1 MINSI
6 NSGSTDWYSRKRN
19 YMVDEIVSAAT
30 SKVTNAVA
38 VDTDSSEETDASVT
52 ISKSRTNM
60 SLEDS
65 MKKMQGGKMPPP
77 PPPMDETSD
86 ETTDSTVALKTSTTT
101 SSTGELGDIDADGD
115 GTLSSDE
122 YETMISQMGI
132 SDGTSAED
140 FFAQYDTDGDGEI
153 TKDEMN
159 AARPTMGPPPM
170 GMPPQ
175 DKSSQILP
183 SDIDADGDGSLSSD
197 EYETLME
204 ELGLGNASTSND
216 FFNQY
221 DTDEDGEI
229 TSTEMDSFAAQA
241 LKAYQQNFQFMFNQ
255 EEGLINSK
263 A

>member
-30 SKVTNAVA
+30 SKVTNALA
-38 VDTDSSEETDASVT
+38 VDTDSSEETDTSAT

-65 MKKMQGGKMPPP
+65 MRKMQGGKMPPP
-77 PPPMDETSD
+77 PPPMDETPE

-101 SSTGELGDIDADGD
+101 STTGELGDIDADGD

-132 SDGTSAED
+132 SDGISAED
-140 FFAQYDTDGDGEI
+140 FFTQYDTDGDGEI
-153 TKDEMN
+153 TKDEMD
-159 AARPTMGPPPM
+159 AARPPMGP
-170 GMPPQ
+170 PPQ
-175 DKSSQILP
+175 DKSSQTLP
-183 SDIDADGDGSLSSD
+183 FGIDADGDGSLSSD

-204 ELGLGNASTSND
+204 ELGLGNASTSED

-229 TSTEMDSFAAQA
+229 TNIEMDSFAAQA